1 MAFAL
6 VKIKKSAAKNAMKT
20 LWSYVFFF
28 VGFAFFFS
36 FPDLLSQE

>member
-20 LWSYVFFF
+20 LWSYVFFR
-28 VGFAFFFS
+28 GFSRFFFS